1 MDTFATECAGF
12 KVISAAASSR
22 NFERI
27 KRVGRAGQRLYF
39 GLLRKT
45 ATGCPPAMLV
55 DAAISLADAISSFC
69 RMRKAMEI
77 TRQLEIRN
85 DALRHEIENIKKMI
99 ELRERNELREAELDT
114 DENVRCVRLKKE
126 NLLKFGEMLR
136 MVSESLNFVR
146 ECDLSSSQSATALEK
161 KFFDTMLLYLE
172 AAESAI

>member
-1 MDTFATECAGF
+1 
-12 KVISAAASSR
+12 
-22 NFERI
+22 
-27 KRVGRAGQRLYF
+27 
-39 GLLRKT
+39 
-45 ATGCPPAMLV
+45 
-55 DAAISLADAISSFC
+55 
-69 RMRKAMEI
+69 MEI

-114 DENVRCVRLKKE
+114 DENVQCVRLKKE